1 MNMQKTKRISRRDFL
16 KATAASAAA
25 LGTTAL
31 PASVAAQDDPINLV
45 MWSNFSAG
53 TALEAVDIMV
63 ASINESNPD
72 IVVEHTGFQNE
83 DYKATILNTAFAG
96 GAPPDIFA
104 SVGFEWLFAFVR
116 PGAVLDI
123 TDYYETKLRERYIP
137 GVEATYD
144 FEGRFWA
151 VPWRVGSTP
160 FIHYNLNLFDQIGA
174 TPEDIAT
181 IDGLMSVCEKGLE
194 AGITPIAFGN
204 KGQWNAVHW
213 ISNFVKNIMGAE
225 RANALFSM
233 REGTWADAEPIEG
246 ANQMKNFV
254 DNGYFG
260 NSLNESYGVGSQLY
274 YAGESLMLGTG
285 GWEVSGLVRKMDED
299 PEFRGNFREFPVEE
313 GKPGL
318 GSDWIFWGSLWAASA
333 SDDNATI
340 QARLKVLD
348 ALGSAAMQGL
358 SFQVR
363 QDSYAAIGAVEASG
377 IEIAGP
383 TAKYYELYEN
393 ATSLIPIPD
402 VAIPTQATAT
412 MYEEFQGMLLGHV
425 SVEDAL
431 QEIADS
437 IERFRPE

>member
-1 MNMQKTKRISRRDFL
+1 MKMQKAKGLSRRDFL

-25 LGTTAL
+25 VGTTVIPL
-31 PASVAAQDDPINLV
+31 PVAAQDDPVNLV

-53 TALEAVDIMV
+53 NTLEAVDAMV
-63 ASINESNPD
+63 AAINEANPD
-72 IVVEHTGFQNE
+72 VVLEHSGFQNE

-123 TDYYETKLRERYIP
+123 TDFYETSLRDRYIP
-137 GVEATYD
+137 GVEATYE
-144 FEGRFWA
+144 FEGRYWA
-151 VPWRVGSTP
+151 IPWRVGSTP
-160 FIHYNLNLFDQIGA
+160 FLYYNLDLFDQIGA
-174 TPEDIAT
+174 SPEDITT
-181 IDGLMSVCEKGLE
+181 IDGLMNVCEKGLE
-194 AGITPIAFGN
+194 ADITPIGFGN
-204 KGQWNAVHW
+204 KNQWNAVHW
-213 ISNFVKNIMGAE
+213 IANFVKNIMGAE

-246 ANQMKNFV
+246 ANRMKTFV
-254 DNGYFG
+254 DNGYYG
-260 NSLNESYGVGSQLY
+260 TSLNESYGVGSELF
-274 YAGESLMLGTG
+274 YAGQTLMLGTG
-285 GWEVSGLVRKMDED
+285 GWEVGSLVNKMADD
-299 PEFRGNFREFPVEE
+299 PDFNADFMEFPVEA

-333 SDDNATI
+333 TDDSAAI

-348 ALGSAAMQGL
+348 ALGSAAMHGL
-358 SFQVR
+358 SFQIR
-363 QDSYAAIGAVEASG
+363 QDTYGARGAVEASG
-377 IEIAGP
+377 VEIAGP
-383 TAKYYELYEN
+383 TAKKYDYYEN

-431 QEIADS
+431 SEIADS

>member
-1 MNMQKTKRISRRDFL
+1 MKEQTAKRLSRRDFL

-25 LGTTAL
+25 LGTTAI
-31 PASVAAQDDPINLV
+31 PVPVAAQDDPISLV

-53 TALEAVDIMV
+53 STLEAVEAMV
-63 ASINESNPD
+63 AAINEENPD
-72 IVVEHTGFQNE
+72 ITVEHAGFQNE

-116 PGAVLDI
+116 PGAVLNI
-123 TDYYETKLRERYIP
+123 TDYYEANLRERYIP
-137 GVEATYD
+137 GIEATYD
-144 FEGRFWA
+144 FQGGFWA

-160 FIHYNLNLFDQIGA
+160 FIHYNAGLFEEVGA
-174 TPEDIAT
+174 SPDDLAT
-181 IDGLMSVCEKGLE
+181 VDGLMSVCDKGLE
-194 AGITPIAFGN
+194 AGITPIGFGN

-225 RANALFSM
+225 SANALFSM
-233 REGTWADAEPIEG
+233 REGSWADPEPIEG
-246 ANQMKNFV
+246 AMRMKTFV

-260 NSLNESYGVGSQLY
+260 NSINDDYGVGSQLFY
-274 YAGESLMLGTG
+274 NGGSLMLGTG
-285 GWEVSGLVRKMDED
+285 GWEVSGQVRKMAED
-299 PEFRGNFREFPVEE
+299 PDFRSDFTQFPVEA

-333 SDDNATI
+333 SDDNAAI

-348 ALGSAAMQGL
+348 ALGSSAMHGL
-358 SFQVR
+358 SFQIR
-363 QDSYAAIGAVEASG
+363 QDTYAARGAVEASG
-377 IEIAGP
+377 VEIAGH
-383 TAKYYELYEN
+383 TAKYYELYGN
-393 ATSLIPIPD
+393 ATALLPIPD

-431 QEIADS
+431 NEIADA

>member
-1 MNMQKTKRISRRDFL
+1 MNEQNTRKLSRRDFL
-16 KATAASAAA
+16 KATAATAAA
-25 LGTTAL
+25 VGATAL
-31 PASVAAQDDPINLV
+31 PGPVAAQDDPINLV

-53 TALEAVDIMV
+53 SLLEAADAM
-63 ASINESNPD
+63 AARINEANPD

-123 TDYYETKLRERYIP
+123 TEYYETNLRDRYIP

-144 FEGRFWA
+144 FQGGYWA

-160 FIHYNLNLFDQIGA
+160 FMYYNLDLFEQIGA
-174 TPEDIAT
+174 SPEDIT
-181 IDGLMSVCEKGLE
+181 TVDGLMSVCEMGLD
-194 AGITPIAFGN
+194 AGITPIGFGN

-213 ISNFVKNIMGAE
+213 IANFVKNIMGAE
-225 RANALFSM
+225 RANDLFSM

-246 ANQMKNFV
+246 VNRMKTFV
-254 DNGYFG
+254 DNGYLG
-260 NSLNESYGVGSQLY
+260 TSLNEAYGVGSELF
-274 YAGESLMLGTG
+274 YAGETLMLGTG
-285 GWEVSGLVRKMDED
+285 GWEVGGLVRKMDED
-299 PEFRGNFREFPVEE
+299 PDFRADFMEFPVEV

-333 SDDNATI
+333 TDDQAAI
-340 QARLKVLD
+340 HARLKVLD
-348 ALGSAAMQGL
+348 ALGSADLHGL
-358 SFQVR
+358 SFQYR
-363 QDSYAAIGAVEASG
+363 QDTYAALGAVEKSG
-377 IEIAGP
+377 VEMAGP
-383 TAKYYELYEN
+383 TAKKFDLYEN

-412 MYEEFQGMLLGHV
+412 MYEEFQGALLGHV

-431 QEIADS
+431 TEIADS

>member
-1 MNMQKTKRISRRDFL
+1 MNGPQSRRLSRRDFL
-16 KATAASAAA
+16 KATAATAA
-25 LGTTAL
+25 LATTAMPL
-31 PASVAAQDDPINLV
+31 PIAAQDDPVSLQ

-53 TALEAVDIMV
+53 SALEAVDVMV
-63 ASINESNPD
+63 ASINEQNPD
-72 IVVEHTGFQNE
+72 IVLEHTGFQNE

-123 TDYYETKLRERYIP
+123 TDYYEASLRERYIP
-137 GVEATYD
+137 GIEATYE
-144 FEGRFWA
+144 FQGRYWA

-160 FIHYNLNLFDQIGA
+160 FIHYNLNLLDQIGA
-174 TPEDIAT
+174 SEDDLAT
-181 IDGLMSVCEKGLE
+181 VDGLMGVCEKSLA

-213 ISNFVKNIMGAE
+213 ISNFVKNFMGAE

-233 REGTWADAEPIEG
+233 REGSWTDADPIAG
-246 ANQMKNFV
+246 AQRMMSFV

-260 NSLNESYGVGSQLY
+260 SSVNDDYGVPQQKY
-274 YAGESLMLGTG
+274 YAGETLMLGTG
-285 GWEVSGLVRKMDED
+285 GWEVSGLVRKQADD
-299 PEFRGNFREFPVEE
+299 PDFRGDFTEFPVEQ

-333 SDDNATI
+333 TEDTAAI
-340 QARLKVLD
+340 KARLKVLD

-363 QDSYAAIGAVEASG
+363 QYSYAARGAVEASG
-377 IEIAGP
+377 VEIAGP
-383 TAKYYELYEN
+383 TAKYYDLYEE
-393 ATSLIPIPD
+393 ATSLLPIPD

-431 QEIADS
+431 NEIADA

>member
-1 MNMQKTKRISRRDFL
+1 MHEQKAKRLSRRDFL
-16 KATAASAAA
+16 KATAATAAA
-25 LGTTAL
+25 LGASAAPL
-31 PASVAAQDDPINLV
+31 PVAAQDDPINLV

-53 TALEAVDIMV
+53 NTLEAVEAMV
-63 ASINESNPD
+63 ARINEEYPD
-72 IVVEHTGFQNE
+72 LSVEHAGFQNE

-123 TDYYETKLRERYIP
+123 TDYYEANLRERYIP

-144 FEGRFWA
+144 FQGRFWA
-151 VPWRVGSTP
+151 IPWRVGSTP

-174 TPEDIAT
+174 SPDDLAT
-181 IDGLMSVCEKGLE
+181 IDGLMTVCEKGLE
-194 AGITPIAFGN
+194 AGITPISFGN

-225 RANALFSM
+225 RAIELFSM
-233 REGTWADAEPIEG
+233 REGSWADAEPIEG
-246 ANQMKNFV
+246 ANRMKTFV

-260 NSLNESYGVGSQLY
+260 SSINDDYGVGSQRY

-285 GWEVSGLVRKMDED
+285 GWEVNGLVSKMAED
-299 PEFRGNFREFPVEE
+299 PEFRGDFTQFPVEE

-333 SDDNATI
+333 SDDNSAI

-348 ALGSAAMQGL
+348 ALGSVDMQGV

-363 QDSYAAIGAVEASG
+363 QDTYAARGAFEASG
-377 IEIAGP
+377 VEIAGP

-393 ATSLIPIPD
+393 ATALLPIPD

-431 QEIADS
+431 NEIADS